1 MNQSL
6 MEQSAAVGILSQ
18 SFDVLFTSTEDGF
31 KNMIESIITGL
42 KRLVAELLA
51 RMAVLTI
58 LNAITGG
65 GARGGIGLKGAPRQ
79 HGIHKDG
86 LRRNRAARIPRRH
99 LPGIAIERRDRSDSP

>member
-65 GARGGIGLKGAPRQ
+65 GAGGGNVLKGALSSMGFIKMASEEPCRQ
-79 HGIHKDG
+79 DTQATPTRHCY
-86 LRRNRAARIPRRH
+86 RAARPF
-99 LPGIAIERRDRSDSP
+99 